1 VNQSP
6 MSEFLSQLGTAYS
19 AVVSDALD
27 RLGFRGQALAPE
39 IVPMYPGAFVV
50 GRAVP
55 VRVETTQNISENPY
69 EGDMRML
76 ESLQSGDVPVLVAPV
91 DNRAAL
97 WGELFSSA
105 AQRRGA
111 RGAIASGYVRDT
123 RKIGELG
130 FPVFAS
136 GRSPLD
142 TMGRAEVV
150 DFGIELACGS
160 VRIAP
165 GDYLIADDDGV
176 VVIPERAIEDVLAQV
191 GKKVGK
197 EGEARADLMG
207 GQSIREVW
215 NKYGVL

>member
-1 VNQSP
+1 
-6 MSEFLSQLGTAYS
+6 
-19 AVVSDALD
+19 
-27 RLGFRGQALAPE
+27 
-39 IVPMYPGAFVV
+39 
-50 GRAVP
+50 
-55 VRVETTQNISENPY
+55 
-69 EGDMRML
+69 
-76 ESLQSGDVPVLVAPV
+76 
-91 DNRAAL
+91 
-97 WGELFSSA
+97 
-105 AQRRGA
+105 
-111 RGAIASGYVRDT
+111 
-123 RKIGELG
+123 
-130 FPVFAS
+130 
-136 GRSPLD
+136 
-142 TMGRAEVV
+142 MGRAEVV